1 MKQNNYGIKTYEQI
15 MEEINSKILADPKL
29 LQREIE
35 WLDSEISK
43 LDEEIRFMQ
52 LDKKYGHTIRKTLEL
67 DFFTNTMKY
76 QEVAPDGEIL
86 IEKCRGFKPRD
97 DLRL

>member
-1 MKQNNYGIKTYEQI
+1 MKDNYRIKNYEQI
-15 MEEINSKILADPKL
+15 MDEINSKILADPKL
-29 LQREIE
+29 LKREIE

-43 LDEEIRFMQ
+43 LDEELRFLEM
-52 LDKKYGHTIRKTLEL
+52 DKKHGHTIRKTLEL

-86 IEKCRGFKPRD
+86 IEKSRGFKPRD
-97 DLRL
+97 QLP